1 MDCENKRFV
10 ILGLSKEFSKGF
22 RQAQCDR
29 HSRFE
34 VKPGVKDE
42 ERIKAFVTKLDN

>member
-10 ILGLSKEFSKGF
+10 ILSLSKEFSKAF

-34 VKPGVKDE
+34 IESGVKDE
-42 ERIKAFVTKLDN
+42 EKVKAFVMKRDN